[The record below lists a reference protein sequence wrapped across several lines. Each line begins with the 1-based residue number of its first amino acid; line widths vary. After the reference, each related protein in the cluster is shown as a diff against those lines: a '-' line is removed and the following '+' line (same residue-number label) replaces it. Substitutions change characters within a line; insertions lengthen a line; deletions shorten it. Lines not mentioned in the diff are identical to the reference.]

1 MQDTCKDYF
10 LTSFMISA
18 QMSSLQERF
27 FLIIYPENLQLVFP
41 YPLASYLYFHG
52 AYCYLILSYVYLI
65 TDLLFYFSTRI

>member
-18 QMSSLQERF
+18 QMSALQKRF

-52 AYCYLILSYVYLI
+52 AYCYLTLSYVYLI